1 MPTTLTAHEKPIS
14 RIFSNEYVFRIPSYQ
29 RPYAW
34 KTEQAADLFDDLVEF
49 MGQSNGAVAD
59 MPPYFLGSTVLIKDE
74 NSPNADVVDGQQ
86 RLTTLTLLL
95 AAIRAHVDAKNAGDI
110 ASLICE
116 RGSTILG
123 TQDRFR
129 LSLRERDAEFFR
141 QYVQMEDGFAKLIG
155 LDDLASDSRKNLRDN
170 ARLFDERLQA
180 LPERTRVK
188 LAQFIV
194 TRCFLVV
201 VATPDLDSAYRIF
214 SVLNSRG
221 LDLSATDILKADII
235 GGVPT
240 GQRDAYTRR
249 WEDCEDDL
257 GREDFGEL
265 FSHIRMVYRKAKPQ
279 GTLLKEFRE
288 HVTKGLE
295 APTFIDTVLLPMAD
309 VYGQLTMATYASAS
323 RADEVNE
330 ALKWLNRL
338 EFTDW
343 VPPALAY
350 SVRKRN
356 TPSDMVQF
364 FADLERLAYAL
375 LIRRGGIN
383 ERIDRFS
390 RLTKAIEASED
401 LWADA
406 SPLQLGQSEQS
417 EVYDALNGPV
427 YESISARA
435 RSTVLLRLDSLMSGG
450 GATYDYDTVTVEH
463 VLPQTPADGSLWIQ
477 WFPEEPG
484 RISVVHRLGNLALL
498 TRKKNSAASNY
509 EFDRKKTVYFAKDG
523 VSPFVLTTQVLQ
535 HQTWTPEIVAARQ
548 KQLMDRLEQH
558 WRLQGRKRPD
568 TADIPNNGD
577 TLDGTWRD
585 DVKAA
590 LERLGGRAPLGE
602 IYRVTRQIRQEEG
615 RSVPATIEATV
626 RQVLEAHSSDSGS
639 YRAGRPDLFWMPE
652 GRGRGI
658 WGLR

>member
-1 MPTTLTAHEKPIS
+1 MPTTITAHEKPIS
-14 RIFSNEYVFRIPSYQ
+14 RIFSNDYVFHIPSYQ

-34 KTEQAADLFDDLVEF
+34 KTEQASDLFDDLIEF
-49 MGQSNGAVAD
+49 MGQSGVDVSD
-59 MPPYFLGSTVLIKDE
+59 MPPYFLGSAVLIKDE

-95 AAIRAHVDAKNAGDI
+95 AAIRAQVDAKNAGDI

-123 TQDRFR
+123 TKDRFR

-141 QYVQMEDGFAKLIG
+141 QYVQLEDGFAKLLELG
-155 LDDLASDSRKNLRDN
+155 DLSSDSRRNLRDN
-170 ARLFDERLQA
+170 AKLFNDRLLAIHEEQ
-180 LPERTRVK
+180 RVR

-235 GGVPT
+235 GGVPP
-240 GQRDAYTRR
+240 GQRDAYTRK

-295 APTFIDTVLLPMAD
+295 ALTFIDTVLLPMAD
-309 VYGQLTMATYASAS
+309 VYEQLTTATYASS
-323 RADEVNE
+323 SHADDVNE
-330 ALKWLNRL
+330 TLKWLNRL

-343 VPPALAY
+343 IPPAIAY
-350 SVRKRN
+350 SVRNRN
-356 TPSDMVQF
+356 ASELMVQF

-375 LIRRGGIN
+375 LIRRVGIN

-401 LWADA
+401 LWVDA
-406 SPLQLGQSEQS
+406 SPLQLGQREQL
-417 EVYDALNGPV
+417 EVYDVLNGPV
-427 YESISARA
+427 YETISARA
-435 RSTVLLRLDSLMSGG
+435 RSTVLLRLDTLMSDG

-463 VLPQTPADGSLWIQ
+463 VLPQNPADDSLWVQ
-477 WFPEEPG
+477 WFPDETT
-484 RISVVHRLGNLALL
+484 RNSVVHQLGNLALL

-509 EFDRKKTVYFAKDG
+509 EFERKKSVYFSKVG

-535 HQTWTPEIVAARQ
+535 HQTWTPEVVADRQ
-548 KQLMDRLEQH
+548 TQLVERLEQH
-558 WRLQGRKRPD
+558 WRLQDRKRSD
-568 TADIPNNGD
+568 VADIPSNGD
-577 TLDGTWRD
+577 ASDGTWRD
-585 DVKAA
+585 DVKTA
-590 LERLGGRAPLGE
+590 LERLGGRASLAE
-602 IYRVTRQIRQEEG
+602 IYREARQIRQKAG
-615 RSVPATIEATV
+615 RSIPASIESIIRRT
-626 RQVLEAHSSDSGS
+626 LEDYSSDSS
-639 YRAGRPDLFWMPE
+639 NYRAGRPDLFGMPE
-652 GRGRGI
+652 GRGKGA